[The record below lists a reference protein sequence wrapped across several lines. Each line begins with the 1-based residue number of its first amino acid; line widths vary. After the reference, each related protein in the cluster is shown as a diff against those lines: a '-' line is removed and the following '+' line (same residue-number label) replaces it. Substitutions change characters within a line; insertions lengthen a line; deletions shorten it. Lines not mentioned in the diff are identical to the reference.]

1 MVEADSPESAPESD
15 SLDRSLESAES
26 EYESYDDEIDA
37 GVSAPVGT
45 DDDTVPCGVTV
56 SPSPV
61 TSDTIRSPRSET
73 ATVARLWSL
82 DRDAAPG
89 LSGLRQPL
97 LLGLLLGPQPL
108 TRVAALACGCGL

>member
-26 EYESYDDEIDA
+26 EDESYDDEIDA

-45 DDDTVPCGVTV
+45 DDDTVSCGVMTV

-89 LSGLRQPL
+89 LSGLRRQPL
-97 LLGLLLGPQPL
+97 LLGLGLLGPQPP
-108 TRVAALACGCGL
+108 ALACGCGL